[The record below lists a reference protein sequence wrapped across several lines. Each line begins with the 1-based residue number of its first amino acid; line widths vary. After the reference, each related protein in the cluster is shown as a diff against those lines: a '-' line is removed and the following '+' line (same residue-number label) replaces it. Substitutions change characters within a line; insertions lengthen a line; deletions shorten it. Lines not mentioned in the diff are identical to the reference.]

1 MKEIVVEPLGDAWA
15 VRANGAE
22 PQLFTR
28 GMLAEEAAQAIAY
41 RLADAGEHLEI
52 HIMLRDGRRGARFV
66 CLPPLSDEDR
76 PLLVGG
82 TTINHVKNE
91 ADDALSIG
99 A

>member
-1 MKEIVVEPLGDAWA
+1 MKEIVVEPLGEAWA
-15 VRANGAE
+15 VRADGAE

-28 GMLAEEAAQAIAY
+28 GPLAEDAAKALAF
-41 RLADAGEHLEI
+41 RLAGAGEHVEI

-66 CLPPLSDEDR
+66 CLPPLTDKDR

-82 TTINHVKNE
+82 TTVNYAVE
-91 ADDALSIG
+91 ASADPMSSA